1 MDFPNPNRNPYPN
14 SNWQSNSEVC
24 TVGIGRTCYCLNV
37 CLWHRRL
44 FLLPIGHPTH
54 YEVGI
59 FLSSM
64 LWRLAICIS
73 RCWRMSSIL
82 SRIYTSLP
90 STRDSPR
97 KTCTRFHHLF
107 RKVHWV
113 HDIYITRF
121 EVTHGYCSC
130 RWYFA
135 DALKDWIARTKAKPN
150 RNKDENTFV
159 ERIAR
164 IVKKHEVKWRR
175 IIGLARRRWHQRRL
189 VRQQK
194 HVNCTMRKKGQRIRS
209 LGRSWERWLAR
220 QSVGSSYAGNML

>member
-1 MDFPNPNRNPYPN
+1 MKVGDLYFTLLTYELDSFPHLYVSSVYTWFP
-14 SNWQSNSEVC
+14 
-24 TVGIGRTCYCLNV
+24 TKDLHT
-37 CLWHRRL
+37 
-44 FLLPIGHPTH
+44 LPP
-54 YEVGI
+54 
-59 FLSSM
+59 
-64 LWRLAICIS
+64 
-73 RCWRMSSIL
+73 SIQE
-82 SRIYTSLP
+82 SI
-90 STRDSPR
+90 
-97 KTCTRFHHLF
+97 

-135 DALKDWIARTKAKPN
+135 DALKDWMARTKAKPN
-150 RNKDENTFV
+150 RNKNENTFV